1 MSERLTTLSAAETG
15 KPVARPI
22 LLAEFDFAS
31 GASRAWSG
39 LGTLAWDGKDWVGL
53 GTFGEVSAIEETME
67 LRATGAAFRLS
78 GVPSELVAT
87 AMGEPIQGRTARLWL
102 GFLDDTLA
110 LIEDPVLLFDGRMDT
125 IEITDGGEAAVITLF
140 AENRLRDL
148 ERPRTR
154 RYTDQDQQAEFPG
167 DRGFEFVPALQEV
180 TINWGSMVE

>member
-1 MSERLTTLSAAETG
+1 MPHRLSTRLAAETQSDL
-15 KPVARPI
+15 ARPI
-22 LLAEFDFAS
+22 LLAAFDFAS
-31 GASRAWSG
+31 GTTRAWSG
-39 LGTLAWDGKDWVGL
+39 IGTLAWGGVDWTGI

-78 GVPSELVAT
+78 GVPSALVAT
-87 AMGEPIQGRTARLWL
+87 AIAEPIQARAARLWL
-102 GFLDDTLA
+102 GFLTADLV
-110 LIEDPVLLFDGRMDT
+110 LIEAPALLFDGRMDT

-167 DRGFEFVPALQEV
+167 DRGFEFVPALQGV
-180 TINWGSMVE
+180 TINWGAEVQ

>member
-1 MSERLTTLSAAETG
+1 LSAAAAGET
-15 KPVARPI
+15 VARPV
-22 LLAEFDFAS
+22 LLAEFAFAS
-31 GASRAWSG
+31 GTTRVWSG
-39 LGTLAWDGKDWVGL
+39 IGTLSWNGADYTGL

-78 GVPSELVAT
+78 GIPADLVST
-87 AMGEPIQGRTARLWL
+87 AMGEPIQGRAARLRL
-102 GFLDDTLA
+102 GFLDESLA

-125 IEITDGGEAAVITLF
+125 LEITDGGEHAAITLF

-154 RYTDQDQQAEFPG
+154 RYTDQDQQAEYPG

-180 TINWGSMVE
+180 TINWGSAVE